1 MTMASPGPHR
11 PHYETPVGFGPPA
24 GFAMPGGPKLLGA
37 SGSLRTRRATWLAA
51 VATVLCFPL
60 GMAALVLA
68 LLAHSAADRGE
79 VDPARVKL
87 RRALAIGWVAI
98 ALGALA
104 WMAAVVS
111 WLRA

>member
-11 PHYETPVGFGPPA
+11 PHYEAPVGFGPPA
-24 GFAMPGGPKLLGA
+24 GFAMPGGPKLPGA

-60 GMAALVLA
+60 GIASLALA
-68 LLAHSAADRGE
+68 LLAGRAADRGE
-79 VDPARVKL
+79 LDAARTKL
-87 RRALAIGWVAI
+87 RRALAIGWLAI

-111 WLRA
+111 WVRA